1 MGKPEDT
8 RNRIIM
14 SAVKLAKEEGPEHV
28 SVKQICDKADVS
40 KNTFYTYFHSR
51 DEVFGETYST
61 SEEQKMVDLP
71 NIMLTYDSP
80 LEQFWE
86 LNKIDIARHESFG
99 PKLLA
104 TITSQN
110 VRQASFNI
118 ESEETL
124 PPSIK
129 MSLALIKKMQR
140 MGEIKNMAD
149 PFDLLRAMYSAAIGI
164 DIRWTMKDAAFDFKR
179 EYFNLMCA
187 IIEPT
192 IEISNY

>member
-1 MGKPEDT
+1 MGKPEET

-14 SAVKLAKEEGPEHV
+14 SAVQLAKEQGIEHI
-28 SVKQICDKADVS
+28 SVKQICDEAGVS
-40 KNTFYTYFHSR
+40 KNTFYTYFHNR

-61 SEEQKMVDLP
+61 SEAQKVALLP
-71 NIMLTYDSP
+71 TIMLKYDSP

-86 LNKIDIARHESFG
+86 LNKIDIARHESYG
-99 PKLLA
+99 PNLLA

-110 VRQASFNI
+110 VKGNSFNI

-124 PPSIK
+124 PLSIK

-149 PFDLLRAMYSAAIGI
+149 PFALLRAMYSASIGI
-164 DIRWTMKDAAFDFKR
+164 DLRWSNKNGAFDFKR
-179 EYFNLMCA
+179 EYYNLMCA

>member
-1 MGKPEDT
+1 MGKPEET
-8 RNRIIM
+8 RNRIIIE
-14 SAVKLAKEEGPEHV
+14 AVRLAKENGPEHV
-28 SVKQICDKADVS
+28 SVKQICEAAEIS
-40 KNTFYTYFHSR
+40 KNTFYTYFHNR

-61 SEEQKMVDLP
+61 SEEQKMQMLP
-71 NIMLTYDSP
+71 TIMLTYDSP

-99 PKLLA
+99 PHLLG
-104 TITSQN
+104 TITAQN
-110 VRQASFNI
+110 VRSKSFTI
-118 ESEETL
+118 ESEDVL

-129 MSLALIKKMQR
+129 MSLALIQKMQR
-140 MGEIKNMAD
+140 MGEIKNMSD
-149 PFDLLRAMYSAAIGI
+149 PFALLRSMYSAAIGI
-164 DIRWTMKDAAFDFKR
+164 DIRWTQKEGAFDFKR